1 MRAAAVLSA
10 LLAATSLASAQAPAP
25 TRVLLH
31 PARVWDGSSAPP
43 HEGWGVLVEGN
54 RIAGVGPMAGLSSAG
69 ARVVELPGTTLI
81 PGLIEGHSH
90 LLLHPY
96 NEAPWDEQV
105 LYEPLALRIA
115 RATAAARAT
124 LLAGF
129 TTTRDLGTEGAGYAD
144 VGLRDAIVQGIV
156 PGPRVLATT
165 RAIVATGAYGPHGA
179 PEWRLPQGAEEVS
192 GVEEAA
198 RVARGQIGYGADW
211 VKVYADYRW
220 GPGEPARPTFT
231 EEEIHRIVEVA
242 SSAGRPVVAHASSPE
257 GMRRATLAGV
267 ATIEHGDGGTLEVF
281 QLMKA
286 HNVAYCPTLAATD
299 AVAGY
304 RGWHRGSEPEPAEVQ
319 EKRRSFRL
327 ALQSGVTIVMG
338 GDVGVFTH
346 GDNVRELEMM
356 VNYGMTPLQA
366 LLSAT
371 SVSARALRLEDRG
384 SIRGG
389 LLADLVAVE
398 GDPTQ
403 EVAALRRVRM
413 VMKDGTVY
421 RSPGMP
427 AP

>member
-1 MRAAAVLSA
+1 MRAAAILSA
-10 LLAATSLASAQAPAP
+10 LLAATSLAAQAPAP
-25 TRVLLH
+25 ARVLLR
-31 PARVWDGSSAPP
+31 PARVWDGSAAPP

-54 RIAGVGPMAGLSSAG
+54 HISAAGPLAGLAAAG
-69 ARVVELPGTTLI
+69 AQVVDLPGTTLI

-96 NEAPWDEQV
+96 NEAQWDEQV

-115 RATAAARAT
+115 RATAAARVT

-144 VGLRDAIVQGIV
+144 VGLRDAIAQGII

-179 PEWRLPQGAEEVS
+179 PEWRLPQGAEEVT

-198 RVARGQIGYGADW
+198 RTARDQIGHGADW
-211 VKVYADYRW
+211 VKIYADYHW
-220 GPGEPARPTFT
+220 GPGEPARATFT
-231 EEEIHRIVEVA
+231 EEEIRRIVEVA
-242 SSAGRPVVAHASSPE
+242 GSAGRPVVAHAATPE
-257 GMRRATLAGV
+257 GMRRATLSGFT
-267 ATIEHGDGGTLEVF
+267 TIEHGDQGTLEVF

-304 RGWHRGSEPEPAEVQ
+304 RGWHRGSEPEPEAVR
-319 EKRRSFRL
+319 EKRRSFRA
-327 ALQSGVTIVMG
+327 ALESGVTIVMG
-338 GDVGVFTH
+338 DDVGVFPH
-346 GDNVRELEMM
+346 GDNMREMEMM
-356 VNYGMTPLQA
+356 VDYGMTPLQA

-371 SVSARALRLEDRG
+371 SVSAHALHLEDRG
-384 SIRGG
+384 SIRPG

-398 GDPTQ
+398 GDPTR

-413 VMKDGTVY
+413 VMKNGTLY
-421 RSPGMP
+421 RGPGIP
-427 AP
+427 